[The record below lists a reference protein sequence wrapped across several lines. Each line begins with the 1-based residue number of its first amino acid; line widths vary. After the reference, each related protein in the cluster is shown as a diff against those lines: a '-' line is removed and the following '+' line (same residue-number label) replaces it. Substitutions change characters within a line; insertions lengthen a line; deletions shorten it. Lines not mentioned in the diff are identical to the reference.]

1 MRTGAA
7 QCLTGDMTTMPM
19 FPLASVLFPAMP
31 TALHI
36 FEERYIVMLSRV
48 LQTDT
53 PEFGIVLIERG
64 SEAGGGEQRFD
75 VATVAQI
82 TQIEAQEGAIGLIAR
97 GQRRVEVTR
106 WLEDAPHPRAEVRD
120 LPELHWADGLLPLHD
135 EAELVVRRTLAQA
148 SEFTEQQWSPNIELT
163 DDPVQSAWQLAGI
176 APIGPLDQLKLLKS
190 SSTESLL
197 HGIIDATNG
206 VAEMLQASWDDGE
219 EFEFPDSNDEG

>member
-1 MRTGAA
+1 
-7 QCLTGDMTTMPM
+7 MPM

-31 TALHI
+31 TALNI

-48 LQTDT
+48 LQADA

-75 VATVAQI
+75 TATVAQI
-82 TQIEAQEGAIGLIAR
+82 TQIEAQEGSIGLIAR

-106 WLEDAPHPRAEVRD
+106 WLDDAPHPRAEVRD
-120 LPELHWADGLLPLHD
+120 LPELEWAEELHPLRD
-135 EAELVVRRTLAQA
+135 EAEQVVRRTLAQA
-148 SEFTEQQWSPNIELT
+148 SEFTEQQWSPDIELT

-190 SSTESLL
+190 STTESLL
-197 HGIIDATNG
+197 RGIIDATSG
-206 VAEMLQASWDDGE
+206 VAEMLQVSWDEDDD
-219 EFEFPDSNDEG
+219 FEFPDDE

>member
-1 MRTGAA
+1 MK
-7 QCLTGDMTTMPM
+7 TMPM

-31 TALHI
+31 TALNI

-48 LQTDT
+48 LQADA

-75 VATVAQI
+75 TATVAQI
-82 TQIEAQEGAIGLIAR
+82 TQIEAQEGSIGLIAR

-106 WLEDAPHPRAEVRD
+106 WLDDAPHPRAEVRD
-120 LPELHWADGLLPLHD
+120 LPELEWAEELHPLRD
-135 EAELVVRRTLAQA
+135 EAEQVVRRTLAQA
-148 SEFTEQQWSPNIELT
+148 SEFTEQQWSPDIELT

-190 SSTESLL
+190 STTESLL
-197 HGIIDATNG
+197 RGIIDATSG
-206 VAEMLQASWDDGE
+206 VAEMLQVSWDE
-219 EFEFPDSNDEG
+219 EDDFEFPDDE

>member
-1 MRTGAA
+1 
-7 QCLTGDMTTMPM
+7 MPM

-31 TALHI
+31 TALNI

-48 LQTDT
+48 LQADA

-75 VATVAQI
+75 TATVAQI
-82 TQIEAQEGAIGLIAR
+82 TQIEAQEGSIGLIAR

-106 WLEDAPHPRAEVRD
+106 WLDDAPHPRAEVRD
-120 LPELHWADGLLPLHD
+120 LPELEWAEELHPLRD
-135 EAELVVRRTLAQA
+135 EAEQVVRRTLAQA
-148 SEFTEQQWSPNIELT
+148 SEFTEQQWSPDIELT

-190 SSTESLL
+190 STTESLL
-197 HGIIDATNG
+197 RGIIDATSG
-206 VAEMLQASWDDGE
+206 VAEMLQVSWDE
-219 EFEFPDSNDEG
+219 EDDFEFPDDE

>member
-1 MRTGAA
+1 MK
-7 QCLTGDMTTMPM
+7 TMPM

-31 TALHI
+31 TALNI

-48 LQTDT
+48 LQADA

-75 VATVAQI
+75 TATVAQI
-82 TQIEAQEGAIGLIAR
+82 TQIEAQEGSIGLIAR

-106 WLEDAPHPRAEVRD
+106 WLDDAPHPRAEVRD
-120 LPELHWADGLLPLHD
+120 LPELEWAEELHPLRD
-135 EAELVVRRTLAQA
+135 EAEQVVRRTLAQA
-148 SEFTEQQWSPNIELT
+148 SEFTEQQWSPDIELT

-190 SSTESLL
+190 STTESLL
-197 HGIIDATNG
+197 RGIIDATSG
-206 VAEMLQASWDDGE
+206 VAEMLQASWDEDDD
-219 EFEFPDSNDEG
+219 FQFPEDE

>member
-1 MRTGAA
+1 MK
-7 QCLTGDMTTMPM
+7 TMPM

-31 TALHI
+31 TALNI

-48 LQTDT
+48 LQADA

-75 VATVAQI
+75 TATVAQI
-82 TQIEAQEGAIGLIAR
+82 TQIEAQEGSIGLIAR

-106 WLEDAPHPRAEVRD
+106 WLDDAPHPRAEVRD
-120 LPELHWADGLLPLHD
+120 LPELEWAEELHPLRD
-135 EAELVVRRTLAQA
+135 EAEQVVRRTLAQA
-148 SEFTEQQWSPNIELT
+148 SEFTEQQWSPDIELT

-190 SSTESLL
+190 STTESLL
-197 HGIIDATNG
+197 RGIIDATSG
-206 VAEMLQASWDDGE
+206 VAEMLQVSWDEDDD
-219 EFEFPDSNDEG
+219 FEFPDDE

>member
-1 MRTGAA
+1 MK
-7 QCLTGDMTTMPM
+7 TMPM

-31 TALHI
+31 TALNI

-48 LQTDT
+48 LQADA

-75 VATVAQI
+75 TATVAQI
-82 TQIEAQEGAIGLIAR
+82 TQIEAQEGSIGLIAR

-106 WLEDAPHPRAEVRD
+106 WLDDAPHPRAEVRD
-120 LPELHWADGLLPLHD
+120 LPELEWAEELHPLRD
-135 EAELVVRRTLAQA
+135 EAEQVVRRTLAQA
-148 SEFTEQQWSPNIELT
+148 SEFTEQQWSPDIELT

-190 SSTESLL
+190 STTESLL
-197 HGIIDATNG
+197 RGIIDATSG
-206 VAEMLQASWDDGE
+206 VAEMLQVSWDEDDD
-219 EFEFPDSNDEG
+219 FEFPNDE